1 MSTAVVSEPSG
12 FSLPQGQLNVI
23 RWNIYFGF
31 AVLVIGV
38 ILGLGQALN
47 YAHVNVVH
55 YYPVV
60 KSYYQGLTIHG
71 VFNALVL
78 TTAFANGFIALTT
91 ARGLGRKL
99 NDALLQAAWWTLFVG
114 SLLAAYAMLIG
125 KASVLY
131 TFIHRCSPTGHFT

>member
-1 MSTAVVSEPSG
+1 MNTAIVSEPSG
-12 FSLPQGQLNVI
+12 FALPERQLNVI

-31 AVLVIGV
+31 AVLAIGV

-78 TTAFANGFIALTT
+78 TSAFGNGFIALTT
-91 ARGLGRKL
+91 ARIAGPSRSYEARHRVPYSETL
-99 NDALLQAAWWTLFVG
+99 AWRAD
-114 SLLAAYAMLIG
+114 SE
-125 KASVLY
+125 
-131 TFIHRCSPTGHFT
+131 